1 MESMIGVR
9 LKRFERT
16 PDGVALRVTE
26 RDIEIIRHVARFRFL
41 SSRQIGVLVGDAGR
55 VPRRLQSLF
64 HNGYLDRPKAQLVY
78 YGASGSERMVYGLG
92 AKGAALLAE
101 RDGTSTDKLRWT
113 QKNKEAKQLFIKH
126 TVAVADVLITLERAC
141 TPETGLRFVGEDE
154 ILEFAPDATQ
164 RMKNPTKVSARVIHK
179 GKPYDLSI
187 VPDAIFSL
195 VETDGDKRKQ
205 YNFFLELDTGTM
217 PITRKAASLTT
228 LHRQTSLMSKFLT
241 YAQAHADR
249 QMRERFGW
257 GSFRVLVVTG
267 EGRVASINGIVANVD
282 FAQVKKLIHVSR
294 VRELGRVA
302 ELLGSN

>member
-1 MESMIGVR
+1 
-9 LKRFERT
+9 
-16 PDGVALRVTE
+16 
-26 RDIEIIRHVARFRFL
+26 
-41 SSRQIGVLVGDAGR
+41 
-55 VPRRLQSLF
+55 
-64 HNGYLDRPKAQLVY
+64 
-78 YGASGSERMVYGLG
+78 MVYGLG

-101 RDGTSTDKLRWT
+101 RDGINTDKLRWT

-154 ILEFAPDATQ
+154 ILEHAPEATQ
-164 RMKNPTKVSARVIHK
+164 RMRNPTKVSARVVHK

-187 VPDAIFSL
+187 VPDAIFAL
-195 VETDGDKRKQ
+195 VETEGEKRKQ

-217 PITRKAASLTT
+217 PITRKAATLTT

-257 GSFRVLVVTG
+257 GSFRVLVVTTAHRC
-267 EGRVASINGIVANVD
+267 ESIDKSIQDTLAVDRSKLVLIYECNGLPGLCAKMKLRR
-282 FAQVKKLIHVSR
+282 ATEKKGTPSLQKTR
-294 VRELGRVA
+294 DEKD
-302 ELLGSN
+302 